1 MSSCIRTFFFGFS
14 ELASFFFFFGFLSWN
29 ITMFSI
35 CFFIIGSSG
44 IWSNFLIQILM
55 INIFKVMVFSLS
67 WIMFKEKVKI
77 LSILY
82 KKHVLVHDASKWLG
96 TAFDMF
102 CKLCQNIFLDPRKQ
116 NFVLWNLTVYVGQT
130 PQRFSVF
137 WEIFF

>member
-1 MSSCIRTFFFGFS
+1 MSSCIRTFFFCFS
-14 ELASFFFFFGFLSWN
+14 ELASFFLFFFGFLSWN

-35 CFFIIGSSG
+35 RFFIIGSSG
-44 IWSNFLIQILM
+44 IWSNFLIKILM
-55 INIFKVMVFSLS
+55 ISILVFSLS

-82 KKHVLVHDASKWLG
+82 KKHVLASKWLE

-102 CKLCQNIFLDPRKQ
+102 CKLCQKIFLDPRKK
-116 NFVLWNLTVYVGQT
+116 NFVLWNLTGQT

-137 WEIFF
+137 GEIFF